1 MEGSRSPARTVT
13 TYQIV
18 VKGPIVLTSLDLYI
32 SISNPNPSPNL
43 SPNPN
48 PTQVV
53 RNCVMATIPRL
64 AEFAPQH
71 FARFYLANCMQVRAL
86 LSFAVRICFVSIPC
100 ESYRNFQWEIMGRIE
115 TRPRKKCWSDYQIW
129 KGWYSDEVR
138 RGGREIHHGEH

>member
-1 MEGSRSPARTVT
+1 
-13 TYQIV
+13 
-18 VKGPIVLTSLDLYI
+18 
-32 SISNPNPSPNL
+32 
-43 SPNPN
+43 
-48 PTQVV
+48 
-53 RNCVMATIPRL
+53 MATIPRL

-138 RGGREIHHGEH
+138 RGGREIHNGNTEILNHDLTSAELNVNGNINFQSSGAGS